1 MLIIN
6 IYLFKFEAA
15 NFFYIEVTSLY
26 IALETPLTSYILDLL
41 YICD

>member
-15 NFFYIEVTSLY
+15 NSFYIEVTSHTIELHVNGT
-26 IALETPLTSYILDLL
+26 IGH
-41 YICD
+41 